1 MIGAPSIT
9 RFVKFIRLGE
19 AAVRY
24 YLTSSA
30 KSIAVDA
37 DGNAVSPDETISIRV
52 MKQVGSSS
60 PVKNYDCSFI
70 CYTVKDGVETNFG
83 PSKFSGSFSFS
94 AEMINGEDAIRAK
107 LFSTAGDVIDTLDI
121 IASKKGDKGDKGDQG
136 DKGDK
141 GDKGVDAVVI
151 TITPDNIVHKKSSSA
166 AKYDI
171 KVTVKDGQTN
181 VANGENGFRV
191 TPGYS
196 FAKGITTSTAISADG
211 TEWHFYINVPA
222 NAEAN
227 SIVDLVIV
235 YNGAKTV
242 RYVKVST
249 VSDGSQGPQGDKG
262 DKGDTGEKGDKGDRG
277 AVLRG
282 PQAWAD
288 IANGY
293 VFQAGGDNDEWKD
306 VVLYNGNYYSCLKG
320 HTKTASNYPTSTE
333 DTNNGYWKLGDKIEL
348 VATKILLATYALVK
362 NLGVEAI
369 DMKDSSGD
377 VIFQAKDGKVIC
389 NSGTFENVTI
399 AGYMYKKKTI
409 ITKNNVSEYTTTD
422 IFSDPCLDI
431 LKSGTWVEFSDLSQN
446 LFILMPSIY
455 PDITTYTEE
464 QKRVVRSMIGN
475 TILLQNTSSKIVGI
489 TGRLKS
495 AENKSG
501 ESVGINQNEFI
512 SLECKATVTNDYE
525 DIYWLYRKGKIR

>member
-1 MIGAPSIT
+1 MIGVPSIT

-94 AEMINGEDAIRAK
+94 AIMINGEDAIRAK

-121 IASKKGDKGDKGDQG
+121 IASK
-136 DKGDK
+136 KGDK

-235 YNGAKTV
+235 YNGANTV

-249 VSDGSQGPQGDKG
+249 VSDGSQGPQ
-262 DKGDTGEKGDKGDRG
+262 GDKGDRG

>member
-1 MIGAPSIT
+1 MIGVPSIT

-121 IASKKGDKGDKGDQG
+121 IASKKGDKGD
-136 DKGDK
+136 
-141 GDKGVDAVVI
+141 
-151 TITPDNIVHKKSSSA
+151 
-166 AKYDI
+166 
-171 KVTVKDGQTN
+171 
-181 VANGENGFRV
+181 
-191 TPGYS
+191 
-196 FAKGITTSTAISADG
+196 
-211 TEWHFYINVPA
+211 
-222 NAEAN
+222 
-227 SIVDLVIV
+227 
-235 YNGAKTV
+235 
-242 RYVKVST
+242 
-249 VSDGSQGPQGDKG
+249 
-262 DKGDTGEKGDKGDRG
+262 RG

-306 VVLYNGNYYSCLKG
+306 VVLYNSNYYSCLKG

-409 ITKNNVSEYTTTD
+409 ITKNNVSEYITTD

-431 LKSGTWVEFSDLSQN
+431 LKSGTWLEFSDLSQN